1 MYRKRIASQ
10 QAATS
15 GDALREEGAGTPSAH
30 AKLRDAVIT
39 FLCFSPDF
47 VQVSETIDGASVHH
61 EQVQRCPDVVTEMEN
76 KYMFFAQEADIAKRQ
91 IMRGKS
97 CVFDVYFR
105 EP

>member
-76 KYMFFAQEADIAKRQ
+76 KYMFFAQEADIARRQ

>member
-10 QAATS
+10 QTATS
-15 GDALREEGAGTPSAH
+15 GVALREQDTGTPPGHVKS
-30 AKLRDAVIT
+30 RDAIIT

-47 VQVSETIDGASVHH
+47 VQVSETIDGENVHH
-61 EQVQRCPDVVTEMEN
+61 EQVQRCPEVVTEMEN
-76 KYMFFAQEADIAKRQ
+76 KYMFFAEEADIARRQ